1 MRYLLDAHTLLW
13 SQDDTN
19 RLSAMATATLSDP
32 VHDRLVSIATIWEIG
47 IKVAI
52 GKLPLSKPF
61 RAWIDTAIADL
72 AASVLPIT
80 LDHLERQSQL
90 EFHHRDPFDR
100 LLIAQALVED
110 IPIISSDTQFD
121 VYGVMRLWN

>member
-1 MRYLLDAHTLLW
+1 MLDAHTLLW
-13 SQDDTN
+13 SQDDTS
-19 RLSAMATATLSDP
+19 RLSAVAAATLTDP
-32 VHDRLVSIATIWEIG
+32 AHDRLVSIATVWEIG
-47 IKVAI
+47 IKVAN

-80 LDHLERQSQL
+80 LDHLERQIQL

-100 LLIAQALVED
+100 LLIAQALVDD
-110 IPIISSDTQFD
+110 IPLIGSDTQFD
-121 VYGVMRLWN
+121 AYGVNRSWK

>member
-13 SQDDTN
+13 SQDDTS
-19 RLSAMATATLSDP
+19 RLSAAATAMLTDAA
-32 VHDRLVSIATIWEIG
+32 HDRLVSIATVWEIG

-80 LDHLERQSQL
+80 LDHIERQSQL

-100 LLIAQALVED
+100 LLIAQALVEG
-110 IPIISSDTQFD
+110 IPLISSDAQFD
-121 VYGVMRLWN
+121 AYGVKRIWG

>member
-13 SQDDTN
+13 SQDDTS
-19 RLSAMATATLSDP
+19 RLSAVAMATLTDP
-32 VHDRLVSIATIWEIG
+32 ANDRLVSMATIWEIG
-47 IKVAI
+47 IKIAL

-61 RAWIDTAIADL
+61 RAWMETAIADL

-80 LDHLERQSQL
+80 LDHVGRQTQL

-110 IPIISSDTQFD
+110 IPLISSDTQFD
-121 VYGVMRLWN
+121 AYGVRRIWS

>member
-13 SQDDTN
+13 SQDDI
-19 RLSAMATATLSDP
+19 RKLSATAMAPLSDP
-32 VHDRLVSIATIWEIG
+32 THDRLVRIATVWEIG

-52 GKLPLSKPF
+52 SKLPLSKPF
-61 RAWIDTAIADL
+61 REWMETAIADL
-72 AASVLPIT
+72 AMTVLPIT
-80 LDHLERQSQL
+80 LDHVERQTQL

-110 IPIISSDTQFD
+110 IPLISSDAQFD
-121 VYGVMRLWN
+121 AYGVTRIWD

>member
-1 MRYLLDAHTLLW
+1 VRYLLDAHTLLW
-13 SQDDTN
+13 SQDDIGK
-19 RLSAMATATLSDP
+19 LSATATAALSDP
-32 VHDRLVSIATIWEIG
+32 THDRLVSIATVWEIG

-61 RAWIDTAIADL
+61 RSWMDMALTDL
-72 AASVLPIT
+72 AATVLPAT
-80 LDHLERQSQL
+80 LDHVERQTQL

-110 IPIISSDTQFD
+110 IPIISSDAQFD
-121 VYGVMRLWN
+121 AYGVNRIWD

>member
-1 MRYLLDAHTLLW
+1 VRYLLDAHALLW
-13 SQDDTN
+13 SQDDVN
-19 RLSAMATATLSDP
+19 RLTNVATVALSDP
-32 VHDRLVSIATIWEIG
+32 THDRLVSIATVWEIG

-61 RAWIDTAIADL
+61 RAWMDTAIADL
-72 AASVLPIT
+72 AMTVLPIS
-80 LDHLERQSQL
+80 LDHVERLTQL

-110 IPIISSDTQFD
+110 IPLISSDAQFD
-121 VYGVMRLWN
+121 AYGVKRIWT